1 MSQEEDSLTK
11 NVRLRLGFADQL
23 REVTVTTPKDEPR
36 PWDADSALTVV
47 GQPTPRVEGSLKASG
62 AAVYT
67 HDVRLPGMLYAAI
80 LRSPHACAT
89 LEHLDVA
96 AALAQPGVVAAVPL
110 AKVGD
115 RLRFAGHDVAA
126 LAARS
131 RGEARAALSAIA
143 VRYRPEPFV
152 VDTLEA
158 MQPGAPQVHAAAVSE
173 RRTEGDE
180 PGEAS
185 GGAARGNVRL
195 GPSQSKGDH
204 KKGLRQAKVTHSATY
219 TTQVHTHSALET
231 HSLVVRWE
239 DPRRMTV
246 WCSTQGIFSVRD
258 EMAEIFGLKPA
269 DVRVITEHLGGGF
282 GAKFGASAPGSR
294 LGYAAGE
301 LARRAGAPVSLCLDR
316 REEQL
321 CTGNRPDSIQQVT
334 LGAGADGALTAIH
347 VVAHGSGGIATGAGV
362 GRSAFG
368 VYSRC
373 PNIKVESHDVFTN
386 AGPSTAFRAPGHP
399 QGAFAIELAI
409 DELAQKMGRDPL
421 ALRLAHVEH
430 AVRRYQLELGRERF
444 QWAAR
449 RAEAEARRARG
460 ARIRHG
466 VGVACSIWG
475 DYGRAKAA
483 VVTVSVGRDGA
494 IFVRNGAQD
503 LGTGI
508 RTVLGQVVAEAL
520 GRPLA
525 EVTVLIGDS
534 ELGPSVGSGGSQTTS
549 SVAPAARN
557 AAEMVRAQ
565 LAELA
570 ARLLDRPISELS
582 WGTDGSAR
590 AGRRSLPFRELCQKI
605 DGEAVVA
612 SATRPKT
619 YGAHPMRYPG
629 GDNYQ
634 IAGVQFAAVELDTWT
649 GELRAA
655 EILAIHECGRTHN
668 PLTAR
673 SQVQGGVLLG
683 VSYAL
688 MEARVIDRRFGQVL
702 NPNLESYKIAG
713 ARDLPAIDV
722 VFCEVHT
729 GANSTGAVGIG
740 EPATIPT
747 AAAIAC
753 AALHAIGRPVRSLPI
768 TPDRVLAA
776 LAGQDGA

>member
-1 MSQEEDSLTK
+1 MSQEADSLTK

-47 GQPTPRVEGSLKASG
+47 GQPTPRVDGSLKTSG

-96 AALAQPGVVAAVPL
+96 AAMAQPGVVAAVPL

-131 RGEARAALSAIA
+131 RHEARAALSAIS

-158 MQPGAPQVHAAAVSE
+158 MQPGAPQVHAAAVNE

-195 GPSQSKGDH
+195 GPSQSKGDY

-386 AGPSTAFRAPGHP
+386 AGPSTGVSRARAPAG
-399 QGAFAIELAI
+399 GV
-409 DELAQKMGRDPL
+409 RDR
-421 ALRLAHVEH
+421 A
-430 AVRRYQLELGRERF
+430 GD
-444 QWAAR
+444 R
-449 RAEAEARRARG
+449 RAGAEDGARSAGAAGWPTWSTRCAAISSSWGESAFSGPRG
-460 ARIRHG
+460 ARRRRRGGLVARGIRHG

-508 RTVLGQVVAEAL
+508 RTVLGQVVAEVL

-525 EVTVLIGDS
+525 EVTVLIG
-534 ELGPSVGSGGSQTTS
+534 GQ
-549 SVAPAARN
+549 
-557 AAEMVRAQ
+557 RA
-565 LAELA
+565 
-570 ARLLDRPISELS
+570 
-582 WGTDGSAR
+582 
-590 AGRRSLPFRELCQKI
+590 
-605 DGEAVVA
+605 
-612 SATRPKT
+612 
-619 YGAHPMRYPG
+619 
-629 GDNYQ
+629 
-634 IAGVQFAAVELDTWT
+634 
-649 GELRAA
+649 
-655 EILAIHECGRTHN
+655 
-668 PLTAR
+668 
-673 SQVQGGVLLG
+673 
-683 VSYAL
+683 
-688 MEARVIDRRFGQVL
+688 
-702 NPNLESYKIAG
+702 
-713 ARDLPAIDV
+713 
-722 VFCEVHT
+722 
-729 GANSTGAVGIG
+729 GAVGRQRG
-740 EPATIPT
+740 ARRRPRRWRPRPATRRRWCARSSRSWRRGCSLGRFQSCPGGQMGARARGGDRCPLESCARRSRGRRWSRALRGRRPT
-747 AAAIAC
+747 ARTRC
-753 AALHAIGRPVRSLPI
+753 ATQAVTTIRSRGCSSPRWSSTRGRGSCGRRRSWRSMSAGGRI
-768 TPDRVLAA
+768 TR
-776 LAGQDGA
+776 